1 MISSGVGMKEKDLTN
16 WQAIGIGCL
25 VAIAA
30 SLFVLSFSVYFLPFA
45 QRFIAFVFP
54 VSIFGALVGKS
65 MSSFRAWLG
74 SLFFAV
80 VFVVVEF
87 FFVFSVAFLYPLD

>member
-1 MISSGVGMKEKDLTN
+1 MEEKEFMN
-16 WQAIGIGCL
+16 WQAIGTGCL

-30 SLFVLSFSVYFLPFA
+30 SLFVLSFSAYFLPYA
-45 QRFIAFVFP
+45 GRFIVFVFP
-54 VSIFGALVGKS
+54 VSIAGALTGKT
-65 MSSFRAWLG
+65 MSSFNVWLG

-87 FFVFSVAFLYPLD
+87 FLIYSSAFLLPLD

>member
-1 MISSGVGMKEKDLTN
+1 MEEKDLTN

-30 SLFVLSFSVYFLPFA
+30 SLFVLSFSVYFLQFA
-45 QRFIAFVFP
+45 QRFIVFVFP
-54 VSIFGALVGKS
+54 VSIVGALIGKS
-65 MSSFRAWLG
+65 VSSFRAWLG
-74 SLFFAV
+74 SLFFAI

-87 FFVFSVAFLYPLD
+87 FLIFSVAFMLPLD

>member
-1 MISSGVGMKEKDLTN
+1 MGEKDLTN
-16 WQAIGIGCL
+16 WQVIGIGCL

-30 SLFVLSFSVYFLPFA
+30 SLFVLTFSVYFLPFA
-45 QRFIAFVFP
+45 IKFITFVFP
-54 VSIFGALVGKS
+54 VSIVGALTGRS

-80 VFVVVEF
+80 VFVVIEF
-87 FFVFSVAFLYPLD
+87 FLIFSVAFLLPLD

>member
-1 MISSGVGMKEKDLTN
+1 MGENDLTN

-25 VAIAA
+25 VAITAA
-30 SLFVLSFSVYFLPFA
+30 LFVLSFSVYFLPFA
-45 QRFIAFVFP
+45 LRFITFVFP
-54 VSIFGALVGKS
+54 VSIVGALTGKA

-87 FFVFSVAFLYPLD
+87 FLIFLVAFRLPPD